1 MVDLMDRANKV
12 RELAKENDISVI
24 VESDDY
30 INILMEYGNSIGSI
44 LKGIKVRV
52 IGVVEYIKKNE
63 FNGEII
69 RIKIKTTN
77 GNHSVDIDSADIL
90 NINLGDQVDWECEY
104 KGYKLREQLKFL
116 GKI

>member
-44 LKGIKVRV
+44 LKGIEVKVSGV
-52 IGVVEYIKKNE
+52 IKGIKKNE
-63 FNGEII
+63 FNGETITI
-69 RIKIKTTN
+69 LIKTTN
-77 GNHSVDIDSADIL
+77 GKHSVDIESNDIL
-90 NINLGDQVDWECEY
+90 EINIGENIDWKCEY